1 MIRQGFSW
9 YKVNTRGKIRGGMV
23 KICIYC
29 NGCFIIFLVEIEVEL
44 GTIELRTDIPVSIRV
59 PRS

>member
-1 MIRQGFSW
+1 
-9 YKVNTRGKIRGGMV
+9 MV

-44 GTIELRTDIPVSIRV
+44 GTIELRTDISVSIRV
-59 PRS
+59 PRSWVG